1 MPQGQ
6 YLQVFFIQRH
16 QHLGGAIAGHLE
28 QNLAR
33 LHQVAR
39 LGMAGEHGAGHLGAD
54 SGLVQ
59 LRLGT
64 GQPGLGA
71 GFLGLAGLQ
80 CARLQ
85 LGLFGGQAGQGFG
98 LYRLFQRFVAD
109 GLLAGQQAAA
119 LEFTAGLLPL
129 LLCLLRGPLGLW

>member
-1 MPQGQ
+1 MLGAIKSSSAAKGWH
-6 YLQVFFIQRH
+6 LEVLLVERH
-16 QHLGGAIAGHLE
+16 QYFGRAGAGDLE
-28 QNLAR
+28 QDTAR

-39 LGMAGEHGAGHLGAD
+39 LGMAGEHGAGHLGAEG
-54 SGLVQ
+54 GLVQ

-80 CARLQ
+80 CVRLQ

-98 LYRLFQRFVAD
+98 LYGLFQRFVAD

-119 LEFTAGLLPL
+119 F
-129 LLCLLRGPLGLW
+129 